1 MSKSI
6 ECRGVGHSFGSGES
20 AMEVL
25 RPTDLDVKAGE
36 FVCLLGPSGCG
47 KTTLMN
53 VVAGLIEPSAGTV
66 TVGGEPVSGPSP
78 ERGVI
83 FQEFAL
89 MPWKTVMGNVEF
101 GLRMKGVPPAER
113 RRVAR
118 EHLSLVGLEGF
129 EDKYPR
135 QLSGGMKQRTAIARA
150 YAVEPDVLLM
160 DEPFGALD
168 AQTRSVL
175 QDDLLASWEKL
186 GQTVLFVT
194 HDLDEAFYLASRVI
208 VMSARP
214 GAILADIE
222 VDLPYPRDPQTR
234 FTDRFTEMKSHAWS
248 LIEAQHERAGG
259 AAARAAA

>member
-6 ECRGVGHSFGSGES
+6 ECRGVGHSFGEGAS
-20 AMEVL
+20 ALEVL
-25 RPTDLDVKAGE
+25 RPTDLSIAAGE

-53 VVAGLIEPSAGTV
+53 IVAGLVDPSVGTV
-66 TVGGEPVSGPSP
+66 EVGGEPVDGPSP

-101 GLRMKGVPPAER
+101 GLRMKGVPRAER
-113 RRVAR
+113 RRIAR
-118 EHLSLVGLEGF
+118 EHLALVNLEGF

-168 AQTRSVL
+168 AQTRSIL

-186 GQTVLFVT
+186 GQTVMFVT

-214 GAILADIE
+214 GVILADID
-222 VDLPYPRDPQTR
+222 VDLPYPRDPKTR
-234 FTDRFTEMKSHAWS
+234 FTDRFTEMKQEAWS
-248 LIEAQHERAGG
+248 LIEAQHARSHS
-259 AAARAAA
+259 AAHAA

>member
-6 ECRGVGHSFGSGES
+6 ICRGVAHSFGEGDR
-20 AMEVL
+20 ARPVL
-25 RPTDLDVKAGE
+25 DRTDLTIDAGE

-53 VVAGLIEPSAGTV
+53 MVAGLVIPREGTIE
-66 TVGGEPVSGPSP
+66 VGGAIVKGPSP

-89 MPWKTVMGNVEF
+89 MPWKTVIGNIDF
-101 GLRMKGVPPAER
+101 GLRMKGVARAQR
-113 RRVAR
+113 REIAQR
-118 EHLSLVGLEGF
+118 HIDLVGLRGSEHL
-129 EDKYPR
+129 YPR

-168 AQTRSVL
+168 AQTRAVL
-175 QDDLLASWEKL
+175 QGDLLKSWEQL
-186 GQTVLFVT
+186 GQTVMFVT
-194 HDLDEAFYLASRVI
+194 HDLDEAFFLASRVL

-214 GAILADIE
+214 GRIVADITR
-222 VDLPYPRDPQTR
+222 DRPSPRPPEIRYDA
-234 FTDRFTEMKSHAWS
+234 RFTEMKSEAWK
-248 LIEAQHERAGG
+248 LIEANHEK
-259 AAARAAA
+259 AA